1 MRLDSNFCFS
11 TSFIAEKTSKRST
24 VEQSIGI
31 FFQWLCFLLDLF
43 LMDLFLHFFEDMLL
57 WVKKEDGAMLQLC
70 LKPCRVVLML
80 FEYGL

>member
-31 FFQWLCFLLDLF
+31 FFQWLCFLLDLSF
-43 LMDLFLHFFEDMLL
+43 NGSIFALL
-57 WVKKEDGAMLQLC
+57 WRYVAM
-70 LKPCRVVLML
+70 
-80 FEYGL
+80 G